1 MSTIAIIP
9 IPGVPQIKPG
19 DDLPAL
25 LLKAIDDAKVGLK
38 DGDILVICQKIVSK
52 AEGAVVDLR
61 TVTPSPFAT
70 QIADMWEKDPRMV
83 EVVLT
88 ESSRIVRMKNGVV
101 ITESKHGWV
110 CANSGVD
117 ASNTLAD
124 DVVILLPKDPDA
136 SARNLRLAIEQQRH
150 ISMGVIITD
159 TFGRP
164 WRDGLVEFALG
175 VSGLDPARRPAR
187 RGRPPGARTASY
199 GHCRGRRT
207 RRGRRPADGKECR
220 HARHSDPWLSLH
232 PGRCRQRVPETPGGH
247 RSVSLARFTLG
258 CRHAVQFSS
267 CRT

>member
-19 DDLPAL
+19 DDLPAI

-38 DGDILVICQKIVSK
+38 DGDILVMCQKIVSK

-61 TVTPSPFAT
+61 TVTPSPFAI

-117 ASNTLAD
+117 ASNTIAD

-136 SARNLRLAIEQQRH
+136 SARHLRLTIEQQRH
-150 ISMGVIITD
+150 IAMGVIITD

-175 VSGLDPARRPAR
+175 VSGLNPLDDQRGEEDLQGRELHHTVIAVADELAAAAGLLMEKSAAMPAVLIRGYRFKPADV
-187 RGRPPGARTASY
+187 GSEALK
-199 GHCRGRRT
+199 
-207 RRGRRPADGKECR
+207 RPADADLFR
-220 HARHSDPWLSLH
+220 
-232 PGRCRQRVPETPGGH
+232 
-247 RSVSLARFTLG
+247 
-258 CRHAVQFSS
+258 
-267 CRT
+267 

>member
-19 DDLPAL
+19 DDLPAI

-38 DGDILVICQKIVSK
+38 DGDILVMCQKIVSK
-52 AEGAVVDLR
+52 AEGAVIDLR
-61 TVTPSPFAT
+61 TVTPSPFAI

-117 ASNTLAD
+117 ASNTIAD
-124 DVVILLPKDPDA
+124 DIVILLPKDPDA
-136 SARNLRLAIEQQRH
+136 SARQIRLTIERQRH
-150 ISMGVIITD
+150 IAIGVIITD

-175 VSGLDPARRPAR
+175 VSGLDPLDDQRGEEDLQGRELHHTVIAVADELAAAAGLLMEKSAAMPAVLI
-187 RGRPPGARTASY
+187 RGYRFKPADVGSEALK
-199 GHCRGRRT
+199 
-207 RRGRRPADGKECR
+207 RPADADLFR
-220 HARHSDPWLSLH
+220 
-232 PGRCRQRVPETPGGH
+232 
-247 RSVSLARFTLG
+247 
-258 CRHAVQFSS
+258 
-267 CRT
+267 

>member
-1 MSTIAIIP
+1 MNTIAIIP
-9 IPGVPQIKPG
+9 VPGVPQIQPG

-25 LLKAIDDAKVGLK
+25 LLAAIDAAKVGLK
-38 DGDILVICQKIVSK
+38 DGDILVLCQKIVSK
-52 AEGAVVDLR
+52 AEGAVVDLA
-61 TVTPSPFAT
+61 TVTPSAFAR
-70 QIADMWEKDPRMV
+70 QIADLWDKDPRMV

-136 SARNLRLAIEQQRH
+136 SARRLRLAIERERG
-150 ISMGVIITD
+150 ISIGVVITD

-175 VSGLDPARRPAR
+175 VSGLDPLDDQRGEEDLQGRELHHTVIAVADELAAAAGLLMEKSAAMPAVIV
-187 RGRPPGARTASY
+187 RGYRYTPADVGSEALK
-199 GHCRGRRT
+199 
-207 RRGRRPADGKECR
+207 RPADTDLFR
-220 HARHSDPWLSLH
+220 
-232 PGRCRQRVPETPGGH
+232 
-247 RSVSLARFTLG
+247 
-258 CRHAVQFSS
+258 
-267 CRT
+267 

>member
-19 DDLPAL
+19 DDLPAIR
-25 LLKAIDDAKVGLK
+25 LKAIDDAKVGLK
-38 DGDILVICQKIVSK
+38 DGDILVLCQKIVSK

-61 TVTPSPFAT
+61 TVTPSPFAR

-117 ASNTLAD
+117 ASNTIAD

-136 SARNLRLAIEQQRH
+136 SARHLRLTVERQRH
-150 ISMGVIITD
+150 IAIGVIITD
-159 TFGRP
+159 T
-164 WRDGLVEFALG
+164 FALG
-175 VSGLDPARRPAR
+175 VSGLDPLDDQRGEEDLQGRELHHTVIAVADELAAAAGLLMEKSAAMPAVLI
-187 RGRPPGARTASY
+187 RGYRFKPADVGSESLK
-199 GHCRGRRT
+199 
-207 RRGRRPADGKECR
+207 RPADADLFR
-220 HARHSDPWLSLH
+220 
-232 PGRCRQRVPETPGGH
+232 
-247 RSVSLARFTLG
+247 
-258 CRHAVQFSS
+258 
-267 CRT
+267 

>member
-19 DDLPAL
+19 DDLPAI

-38 DGDILVICQKIVSK
+38 DGDILVMCQKIVSK

-61 TVTPSPFAT
+61 TVTPSPFAI

-117 ASNTLAD
+117 ASNTIAD
-124 DVVILLPKDPDA
+124 DIVILLPEDPDA
-136 SARNLRLAIEQQRH
+136 SARQIRLTIEQQRH
-150 ISMGVIITD
+150 IAMGVIITD

-175 VSGLDPARRPAR
+175 VSGLDPLDDQRGEEDLQGRELHHTVIAVADELAAAAGLLMEKSAAMPAVLI
-187 RGRPPGARTASY
+187 RGYRFKPADVGSEALK
-199 GHCRGRRT
+199 
-207 RRGRRPADGKECR
+207 RPADADLFR
-220 HARHSDPWLSLH
+220 
-232 PGRCRQRVPETPGGH
+232 
-247 RSVSLARFTLG
+247 
-258 CRHAVQFSS
+258 
-267 CRT
+267 